1 MITEKVN
8 HCLKQEF
15 QRSENITDTHNM
27 IYCAA
32 LTVCFL
38 MNISISDGSS
48 ATTRVKSEPPWKFRI
63 EGKINKLRKSIG
75 ILTQYFRDPNHASA
89 NIKTKVKQLSYFAR
103 LKHWKKRL
111 YSEVEIKSVEVI
123 NDNENLRHVIDD
135 TNKKITK
142 FMYRAGL
149 NNPCNSDKQL
159 HAFLETADDIQNQYS
174 RRAIQL
180 ETEIDVLK
188 QQKKMAKDILKE
200 IKF

>member
-1 MITEKVN
+1 MTSPSLSMVSIEMNKEFTENKNFVKEKIDQ
-8 HCLKQEF
+8 LKSQIDYLNGDRRANKE
-15 QRSENITDTHNM
+15 
-27 IYCAA
+27 Y
-32 LTVCFL
+32 L
-38 MNISISDGSS
+38 M
-48 ATTRVKSEPPWKFRI
+48 K
-63 EGKINKLRKSIG
+63 
-75 ILTQYFRDPNHASA
+75 
-89 NIKTKVKQLSYFAR
+89 
-103 LKHWKKRL
+103 
-111 YSEVEIKSVEVI
+111 KSVEVI